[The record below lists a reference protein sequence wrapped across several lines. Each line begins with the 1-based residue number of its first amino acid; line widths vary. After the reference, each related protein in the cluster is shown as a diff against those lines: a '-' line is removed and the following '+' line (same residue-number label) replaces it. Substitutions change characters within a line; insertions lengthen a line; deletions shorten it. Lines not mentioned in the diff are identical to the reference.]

1 MLQDLIDQQLFQ
13 EKKRKLGIPTQ
24 IRPIRL
30 LVFGSP
36 GTGKSTV
43 VKILKDALVEN
54 GILHRPPKYVA
65 ARNLLSDR
73 VGGTEQLLKEIV
85 ETCDMVIVDEIGG
98 LLIDDAFTES
108 IVQQLTFIAEEYP
121 NFHIILVG
129 YPKDMQDFLNLNAG
143 LASRFPNHLV
153 IPDYDADGLAEIAFA
168 MLQSEGYTYDRE
180 DIEELIHSFV
190 AQLLERKNLGN
201 ARGVR
206 SLVSVLDQI
215 FASRSRDT
223 AKLNLELDK
232 ETLQAAIS
240 MYLDSQPE
248 EEKARPIGF

>member
-1 MLQDLIDQQLFQ
+1 
-13 EKKRKLGIPTQ
+13 
-24 IRPIRL
+24 
-30 LVFGSP
+30 
-36 GTGKSTV
+36 
-43 VKILKDALVEN
+43 
-54 GILHRPPKYVA
+54 
-65 ARNLLSDR
+65 
-73 VGGTEQLLKEIV
+73 
-85 ETCDMVIVDEIGG
+85 
-98 LLIDDAFTES
+98 
-108 IVQQLTFIAEEYP
+108 
-121 NFHIILVG
+121 VG
-129 YPKDMQDFLNLNAG
+129 YPKDMQDLLNLNAG

-153 IPDYDADGLAEIAFA
+153 IDDYDADGLAEIAFA
-168 MLQSEGYTYDRE
+168 MLQSEGYTYDRGE
-180 DIEELIHSFV
+180 IEELIHGFV
-190 AQLLERKNLGN
+190 EQLLLRKNLGN

>member
-1 MLQDLIDQQLFQ
+1 
-13 EKKRKLGIPTQ
+13 
-24 IRPIRL
+24 
-30 LVFGSP
+30 
-36 GTGKSTV
+36 
-43 VKILKDALVEN
+43 
-54 GILHRPPKYVA
+54 
-65 ARNLLSDR
+65 
-73 VGGTEQLLKEIV
+73 
-85 ETCDMVIVDEIGG
+85 
-98 LLIDDAFTES
+98 
-108 IVQQLTFIAEEYP
+108 
-121 NFHIILVG
+121 
-129 YPKDMQDFLNLNAG
+129 
-143 LASRFPNHLV
+143 
-153 IPDYDADGLAEIAFA
+153 